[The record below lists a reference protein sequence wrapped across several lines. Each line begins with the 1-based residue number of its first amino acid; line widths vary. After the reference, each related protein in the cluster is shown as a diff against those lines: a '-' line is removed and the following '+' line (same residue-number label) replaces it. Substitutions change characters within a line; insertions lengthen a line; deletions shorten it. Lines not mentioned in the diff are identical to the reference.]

1 MPRRIA
7 RMLLSTLLCTSL
19 AIGVAACGGAEAR
32 LTATELTSGRALAE
46 QGSLELA
53 PADPATYDFSLD
65 LLRACAE
72 EEPSEN
78 TLVSPL
84 SVLYALSMV
93 ENGASGETLAQIE
106 SATGMSADAL
116 TEALQAR
123 ALRAAGDDS
132 QLSLANSIWL
142 RDSDELHVSD
152 EYLDACATSLG
163 AQVYAAPFDETTA
176 DDINA
181 WVSERTHE
189 MIPDIVGDI
198 PDEAQLYLVNA
209 LAFEAPWEWPYDPA
223 LVSPDTFTC
232 EDGTEQNVQMMFSTE
247 EAYLEGGLATGFMR
261 PYEGREYAF
270 VGLLPNEDTSVGE
283 LLASLDGT
291 SLQALLE
298 PHDNTV
304 VNVSLPAFTA
314 HYANELSEEL
324 ASLGVTDVF
333 EPERADLARMGS
345 SDNGPLYASAV
356 LHKTF
361 IDVNEEG
368 TSAAAATVVEV
379 ADGAAA
385 PGEPPE
391 VKEVVLDRPFVYLIV
406 DYATMTPVFIGTVM
420 SVAGA

>member
-1 MPRRIA
+1 MCRKRRSLVA
-7 RMLLSTLLCTSL
+7 LALVPLLAL
-19 AIGVAACGGAEAR
+19 ALAACRQGAQTVAA
-32 LTATELTSGRALAE
+32 ELTSGRTLAE

-65 LLRACAE
+65 LLRACVE

-93 ENGASGETLAQIE
+93 ENGASGETLAQME
-106 SATGMSADAL
+106 TATGMSADAL

-123 ALRAAGDDS
+123 ALRTAGDDS

-142 RDSDELHVSD
+142 RDSEELHVSD
-152 EYLDACATSLG
+152 DYLDTCAASLG
-163 AQVYAAPFDETTA
+163 AQAYAAPFDETTA
-176 DDINA
+176 DDING
-181 WVSERTHE
+181 WVSDHTHE
-189 MIPDIVGDI
+189 MIPSIVGDI
-198 PDEAQLYLVNA
+198 PDYAQLYLVSA
-209 LAFEAPWEWPYDPA
+209 LALEAPWQDPYDPA
-223 LVSPDTFTC
+223 LVVSYTFTC
-232 EDGTEQNVQMMFSTE
+232 EDGVTQNVEMMLSTEQS
-247 EAYLEGGLATGFMR
+247 YLEGELATGFVR
-261 PYEGREYAF
+261 PYEGYEYGF
-270 VGLLPNEDTSVGE
+270 VGLLPNEGVTVSE

-298 PHDNTV
+298 PRDNTFA
-304 VNVSLPAFTA
+304 NVGLPQFSVT
-314 HYANELSEEL
+314 YDNELSEEL

-333 EPERADLARMGS
+333 DQERADLTRMGG

-368 TSAAAATVVEV
+368 TSAAATTVVEI

-391 VKEVVLDRPFVYLIV
+391 VKEVTLDRPFVYLIV